1 MPLIMS
7 ERHMDQFLA
16 TELRTK
22 KLDKLYSQLWQ
33 AGLPL
38 PARPLQRQRIMGRKI
53 YITERPDEHLVWH
66 RTKLL
71 LKPLPEFLLC
81 HMFWEE
87 HLCSGVALYRSAA
100 GLLLS
105 YAWLIGHKGAFVLA
119 REAKLIPTE
128 IDWPAW
134 TDFMKD
140 FMQNIDVDN
149 STRVDRRYHYG
160 ELRLSR
166 LNTITRFLPSMWSYD
181 NFVWGYL
188 STSTW
193 YQAFFER
200 NFSWLLTAFVFMSVT
215 LSAMQ
220 VGLGTQQLRDSKPFD
235 NLSYG
240 VALLAVAAVF
250 TVTAV
255 AGLVWFVLFCCHLS
269 STIRIDRSIRK
280 GGGGIARWV

>member
-1 MPLIMS
+1 MPES
-7 ERHMDQFLA
+7 HMDQFLS

-22 KLDKLYSQLWQ
+22 KLDKLYDQLWL

-38 PARPLQRQRIMGRKI
+38 PARPLQRQRMMGREI
-53 YITERPDEHLVWH
+53 YLTERPDEHLVWH

-87 HLCSGVALYRSAA
+87 RLCSDGALYRSAA

-105 YAWLIGHKGAFVLA
+105 YAWLIGHKGDFALA
-119 REAKLIPTE
+119 QEAKLIPPE

-140 FMQNIDVDN
+140 FLQNIDVDS
-149 STRVDRRYHYG
+149 STQVDRRYHYG

-166 LNTITRFLPSMWSYD
+166 LNTITRFLPSMWSYN

-200 NFSWLLTAFVFMSVT
+200 NFSWILTAFVFMSVT

-220 VGLGTQQLRDSKPFD
+220 VGLGTQQLRDNQPFD

-250 TVTAV
+250 AATAV
-255 AGLVWFVLFCCHLS
+255 AWLCELL
-269 STIRIDRSIRK
+269 RL
-280 GGGGIARWV
+280 